1 MNVIL
6 LTPTLDPRNGGI
18 ARSTPYLARALAAA
32 DVPVVL
38 VYPYSGGELTYTGG
52 DPGLTLRPLQSGC
65 GWSALCQAQG
75 LPKLLDACLADSVH
89 GSCVLHHAGVWT
101 AFNHAS
107 ASFAHR
113 RRIPLVCS
121 PRGMLDDW
129 SLRHSRI
136 KKRIAWR
143 LYAHRDLKR
152 VDLFHATSN
161 MEADFIRKLGFKQP
175 IAVIPNGV
183 EFPSNQP
190 SPQVSGLSP
199 QSSVLRSALFLSRLN
214 PKKGIPR
221 LLEAWAS
228 IRPEGWRLDL
238 AGPDERGY
246 RAVLEKQVAALGLGD
261 AVRFL
266 GNVADAD
273 KWALYRA
280 ADLFVLPTETENF
293 GIVVAEALAC
303 GTPVLT
309 TQGAP
314 WSGLVD
320 EGCGWWVENTSEGIR
335 DGLASALVT
344 DPATL
349 RAMGERGRAYVRKEY
364 DWNPIGE
371 RMLAAY
377 AWLLNGGIRPE
388 FVWV

>member
-1 MNVIL
+1 MKAIL

-32 DVPVVL
+32 DVPVDL
-38 VYPYSGGELTYTGG
+38 VYPYSGGESTYTGC
-52 DPGLTLRPLQSGC
+52 DPGLTLRPLEPG
-65 GWSALCQAQG
+65 GWAVLRQAQG
-75 LPKLLDACLADSVH
+75 LPKLLDDCLADSDR
-89 GSCVLHHAGVWT
+89 GSCMLHQAGIWT
-101 AFNHAS
+101 SFNHAT

-136 KKRIAWR
+136 KKQIAWQ
-143 LYAHRDLKR
+143 LYARRDLRR
-152 VDLFHATSN
+152 VDLFHATSSL
-161 MEADFIRKLGFKQP
+161 EADFIRKLGFKQP
-175 IAVIPNGV
+175 VAVIPNGV

-190 SPQVSGLSP
+190 RAPRPTPHSPK
-199 QSSVLRSALFLSRLN
+199 RSALFLSRLN

-246 RAVLEKQVAALGLGD
+246 RAVLEKQVAALGLGN

-309 TQGAP
+309 TRGAP
-314 WSGLVD
+314 WPGLLD
-320 EGCGWWVENTSEGIR
+320 ERCGWWVENTSQGIR
-335 DGLASALVT
+335 DGLAAALHT

-349 RAMGERGRAYVRKEY
+349 REMGERGVTYVRKEY
-364 DWNPIGE
+364 DWNVIGR

-377 AWLLNGGIRPE
+377 AWLLHGGERPD
-388 FVWV
+388 FIWI